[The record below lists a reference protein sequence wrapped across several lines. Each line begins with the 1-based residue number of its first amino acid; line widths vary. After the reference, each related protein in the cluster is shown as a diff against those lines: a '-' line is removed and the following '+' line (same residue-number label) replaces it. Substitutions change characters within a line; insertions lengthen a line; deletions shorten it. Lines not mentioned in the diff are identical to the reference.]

1 MYQNKNLTFCRW
13 EALMN
18 FAMGPFNRFQRSY
31 SQIQDHY
38 GSWWQTRLSADSPSN
53 KKKSAVVHHI
63 PPPPNLTTGLRS
75 FGRTINGIVER
86 LTNGVRTVAGV
97 PNDAQRRSFNGQRR
111 NFGGRPKRRNRHG
124 KNRSRQRGFQSE
136 EHYAPQPT
144 SVEEQVVL
152 HDYDKI

>member
-1 MYQNKNLTFCRW
+1 
-13 EALMN
+13 MN

-97 PNDAQRRSFNGQRR
+97 
-111 NFGGRPKRRNRHG
+111 
-124 KNRSRQRGFQSE
+124 
-136 EHYAPQPT
+136 
-144 SVEEQVVL
+144 
-152 HDYDKI
+152 